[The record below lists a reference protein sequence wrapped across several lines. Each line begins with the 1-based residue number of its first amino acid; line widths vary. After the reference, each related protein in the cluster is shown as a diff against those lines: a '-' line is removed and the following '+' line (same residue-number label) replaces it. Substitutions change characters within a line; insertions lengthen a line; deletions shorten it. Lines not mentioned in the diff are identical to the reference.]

1 MKLLENKTE
10 NCQALLTIEMES
22 AEVEQSLQKSYER
35 LVKKTK
41 IPGFRK
47 GKAPRD
53 VLERHVGKANLFED
67 ALDYLLPKAC
77 ADAIEEHKIK
87 AIANPTIK
95 VTKTEPVVFEAVVP
109 LPPVV
114 KLADYH
120 RFKMKAEPVK
130 LKKGDVDNVI
140 TKLRKQ
146 GATWEP
152 IDRPVKL
159 GDMVVIDVASTI
171 DDKPFISEQGAQLP
185 VVGGSSFPAPG
196 FAEQIVGMKPD
207 KPKEFR
213 LSLPENY
220 HDSEAA
226 GKEAVFK
233 VKVLEARKEKLAQLN
248 DDFVKTV
255 APGIKTV
262 KALKEL
268 ITADLKQRAEEKARI
283 DFEQRLVGTL
293 VDKSTLEFPPVL
305 VDVEVDRMISQQL
318 ERMRAGASS
327 PEEYTELVKQTS
339 REEMAK
345 QYRPLAERRVKSSLV
360 LDRVIEAEKIEAKDS
375 DIDAE
380 IERMVQNAG
389 DNKEKQQKILNNPQ
403 NRESI
408 GQMLTTREAIK
419 RLVAAARGSAK
430 KPRVKKEAK

>member
-1 MKLLENKTE
+1 MKLLEKKTE

-22 AEVEQSLQKSYER
+22 AEVEQSLEKSYGR
-35 LVKKTK
+35 LVKKTE

-47 GKAPRD
+47 GKAPRE
-53 VLERHVGKANLFED
+53 VLERHVGKASLLED
-67 ALDYLLPKAC
+67 ALDYLLPRAC

-120 RFKMKAEPVK
+120 RFKMKPEPAK
-130 LKKGDVDNVI
+130 FKKGDVDNVI
-140 TKLRKQ
+140 SKLRQQ

-152 IDRPVKL
+152 VDRPVKM
-159 GDMVVIDVASTI
+159 GDIVVIDVTGSVE
-171 DDKPFISEQGAQLP
+171 DKPFLAEQGAHLR
-185 VVGGSSFPAPG
+185 VVGGSSLPAPG
-196 FAEQIVGMKPD
+196 FSEQIVGMKTD
-207 KPKEFR
+207 EAKEFR

-220 HDSEAA
+220 PDSGLV

-233 VKVLEARKEKLAQLN
+233 VKVLEVREEKLAQLN
-248 DDFVKTV
+248 DDFAKTV

-262 KALKEL
+262 KALRRL
-268 ITADLKQRAEEKARI
+268 I
-283 DFEQRLVGTL
+283 
-293 VDKSTLEFPPVL
+293 VL
-305 VDVEVDRMISQQL
+305 VDVEVDRMLGQHL
-318 ERMRAGASS
+318 ERLRAGASS
-327 PEEYTELVKQTS
+327 PEEYTELVKKTS
-339 REEMAK
+339 REELAK

-360 LDRVIEAEKIEAKDS
+360 LDEVVKAEKIEVKNS

-380 IERMVQNAG
+380 IARITQNAG
-389 DNKEKQQKILNNPQ
+389 DKKEEQQKILNNPQ

-408 GQMLTTREAIK
+408 GRMLTTREAVK
-419 RLVAAARGSAK
+419 RLVTTARGSVK

>member
-1 MKLLENKTE
+1 MKLLDRKTE
-10 NCQALLTIEMES
+10 NCQALLTIEMEP
-22 AEVEQSLQKSYER
+22 AEVEQSLEKSYGR
-35 LVKKTK
+35 LVKKTE

-53 VLERHVGKANLFED
+53 VLERHVGKASLLED
-67 ALDYLLPKAC
+67 ALDYLLPRAC

-120 RFKMKAEPVK
+120 RFKMKPEPVK
-130 LKKGDVDNVI
+130 LKKGDVDTVI
-140 TKLRKQ
+140 SKLRQQ

-152 IDRPVKL
+152 VVRPVKL
-159 GDMVVIDVASTI
+159 GDMVVIDVTGSI
-171 DDKPFISEQGAQLP
+171 DDKPFLSEQGAHLP
-185 VVGGSSFPAPG
+185 VVGGASFPAPG
-196 FAEQIVGMKPD
+196 FSEQIVGMKPD

-220 HDSEAA
+220 PDSGMA

-233 VKVLEARKEKLAQLN
+233 VKALEVKEKKLPELN
-248 DDFVKTV
+248 DDFAKTV
-255 APGIKTV
+255 APGIKTA
-262 KALKEL
+262 KALKER
-268 ITADLKQRAEEKARI
+268 ITADLKQGAGEKSRI
-283 DFEQRLVGTL
+283 DFEQRVISTL
-293 VDKSTLEFPPVL
+293 VEKSTLEFPPVL
-305 VDVEVDRMISQQL
+305 VDVEVDRMIGQQL
-318 ERMRAGASS
+318 ERLRAGASS
-327 PEEYTELVKQTS
+327 PEEYSELVKQTS
-339 REEMAK
+339 REELTK

-360 LDRVIEAEKIEAKDS
+360 LDRVVEAEKIETKDS

-380 IERMVQNAG
+380 IEQMTQNAG
-389 DNKEKQQKILNNPQ
+389 DKKEERQKILNNPR

-408 GQMLTTREAIK
+408 GQMLTTREAVK
-419 RLVAAARGSAK
+419 RLVDIARGLAK
-430 KPRVKKEAK
+430 KSRVKKEAK

>member
-1 MKLLENKTE
+1 MKLLDRKTE
-10 NCQALLTIEMES
+10 NCQALLTIEMEP
-22 AEVEQSLQKSYER
+22 AEVEQSLEKSYGR
-35 LVKKTK
+35 LVKKTE

-47 GKAPRD
+47 GKAPRE
-53 VLERHVGKANLFED
+53 VLERHVGRASLLED
-67 ALDYLLPKAC
+67 ALDYLLPRAC

-120 RFKMKAEPVK
+120 RFKMKPEPAK
-130 LKKGDVDNVI
+130 FKKVDVDNVI
-140 TKLRKQ
+140 SKLRQQ

-152 IDRPVKL
+152 VDRPVKL
-159 GDMVVIDVASTI
+159 DDIVVIDVTGSVE
-171 DDKPFISEQGAQLP
+171 DKPFLTEQGAHFR
-185 VVGGSSFPAPG
+185 VAGGSSFPAPG
-196 FAEQIVGMKPD
+196 FSEQIVGMKPD
-207 KPKEFR
+207 EAKELR

-220 HDSEAA
+220 PDSGLV

-233 VKVLEARKEKLAQLN
+233 VKVLEAREEKLAQLN
-248 DDFVKTV
+248 DDFARTV

-268 ITADLKQRAEEKARI
+268 ITADLKQRAEEKSRI
-283 DFEQRLVGTL
+283 DFEQRVINTL
-293 VDKSTLEFPPVL
+293 VEKSTLEFPPIL
-305 VDVEVDRMISQQL
+305 VDVEVDRMIGQQL

-327 PEEYTELVKQTS
+327 PEEYSELVKQTS
-339 REEMAK
+339 RKELAK

-360 LDRVIEAEKIEAKDS
+360 LEEVVKAEKIEAKNS

-380 IERMVQNAG
+380 IERMTQNAG
-389 DNKEKQQKILNNPQ
+389 EKKEEQQKILNNPQ

-408 GQMLTTREAIK
+408 GQMLTTREAAK
-419 RLVAAARGSAK
+419 RLVVTARGSVK

>member
-10 NCQALLTIEMES
+10 NCQALLTIEMEP

-41 IPGFRK
+41 IPGFRE

-77 ADAIEEHKIK
+77 ADAIEENKIK

-120 RFKMKAEPVK
+120 RFKMKPEPVK

-159 GDMVVIDVASTI
+159 GDMVVIDVVSTI
-171 DDKPFISEQGAQLP
+171 DDKPFISEEGAQFP

-196 FAEQIVGMKPD
+196 FAEQIEGMKPD

-220 HDSEAA
+220 HDSEVA

-268 ITADLKQRAEEKARI
+268 ITTDLKQRAEEKARI

-305 VDVEVDRMISQQL
+305 VDVEVNQMINQQL
-318 ERMRAGASS
+318 ERMRAGVSS

-360 LDRVIEAEKIEAKDS
+360 LDKVVEAEKIETKDS

-389 DNKEKQQKILNNPQ
+389 DKKEKQQKILNNPQ

-408 GQMLTTREAIK
+408 RQMLTTREAVK
-419 RLVAAARGSAK
+419 RLVDVARGPVK

>member
-1 MKLLENKTE
+1 MKLLEKKTE

-22 AEVEQSLQKSYER
+22 AEVEQSLEKSYGR
-35 LVKKTK
+35 LVKKTE

-47 GKAPRD
+47 GKAPRE
-53 VLERHVGKANLFED
+53 VLERHVGKASLLED
-67 ALDYLLPKAC
+67 ALDYLLPRAC

-120 RFKMKAEPVK
+120 RFKIKSEPAK
-130 LKKGDVDNVI
+130 FKKVDVDSVI
-140 TKLRKQ
+140 NKLRQQ

-152 IDRPVKL
+152 VDRPVKL
-159 GDMVVIDVASTI
+159 GDIVVIDVSGSVE
-171 DDKPFISEQGAQLP
+171 DKPFLAEQGAHFR

-196 FAEQIVGMKPD
+196 FSEQIVGMKPD
-207 KPKEFR
+207 ETKELR

-220 HDSEAA
+220 PDSGLV

-233 VKVLEARKEKLAQLN
+233 VKVLEAREEKLAQLN
-248 DDFVKTV
+248 DDFAKTV

-262 KALKEL
+262 KALKKL
-268 ITADLKQRAEEKARI
+268 ITTDLKQGAEEKSRI
-283 DFEQRLVGTL
+283 DFEQRVISTL

-305 VDVEVDRMISQQL
+305 VDVEVDRMIGQQL

-327 PEEYTELVKQTS
+327 PEEYSELVKQTS
-339 REEMAK
+339 RREMAK
-345 QYRPLAERRVKSSLV
+345 QYRPSAERRVKSSLV
-360 LDRVIEAEKIEAKDS
+360 LDRVVEAEKIEAKDS

-380 IERMVQNAG
+380 IERMTQNAG
-389 DNKEKQQKILNNPQ
+389 DKKEEQQKILNNPQ

-419 RLVAAARGSAK
+419 RLVDVARGSAK

>member
-419 RLVAAARGSAK
+419 RLADVARGSAK